1 MKTTRIITRL
11 LLVALL
17 VGGAYGGWLYAR
29 DRVASAGAAALDS
42 IPLVQARTGPFVR
55 TVSSIGE
62 LKAQRSST
70 IMAPFEGKV
79 VRLVPEGTRVQRD
92 EPVIW
97 LDTDSLVQSLKDET
111 EKLMLAQK
119 DLEAARED
127 YRLQEIKNDY
137 DLKSEQARVELAEQR
152 LQDAQQ
158 KFDTEQVL
166 VERRISAA
174 SRLEDARLALL
185 QASVELRNARIN
197 LKKTEENLSSNMRV
211 KQSAIDRAQLE
222 VQSAERRV
230 AEFQDRIDKSTI
242 RAPEAGEVS
251 YVRIWK
257 NGAMSK
263 LAEGDSVWPRLALME
278 IPDRSVMVANI
289 PLNELDIAAVEPG
302 QKALITLDAL
312 PGRRFEGVV
321 ERKSIVP
328 IDQMASR
335 RGGPTT
341 NTGPREFEVEVRLTE
356 SDPLFFQGMTAAVS
370 IEVERLEEA
379 VLVPLEALTLDA
391 DRLGVYRAGG
401 AAPTFVPVEVIAT
414 NNLVAAVT
422 APIRDGDRLFS
433 RHPLVDTET
442 ATTLARQALRRVAT
456 QSEGAAAQPPVARI
470 TPRPADTATPRTAEG
485 GA

>member
-1 MKTTRIITRL
+1 

-17 VGGAYGGWLYAR
+17 VGGAYGGWLFAR

-185 QASVELRNARIN
+185 QASVE
-197 LKKTEENLSSNMRV
+197 
-211 KQSAIDRAQLE
+211 
-222 VQSAERRV
+222 
-230 AEFQDRIDKSTI
+230 
-242 RAPEAGEVS
+242 
-251 YVRIWK
+251 
-257 NGAMSK
+257 
-263 LAEGDSVWPRLALME
+263 
-278 IPDRSVMVANI
+278 
-289 PLNELDIAAVEPG
+289 
-302 QKALITLDAL
+302 
-312 PGRRFEGVV
+312 
-321 ERKSIVP
+321 
-328 IDQMASR
+328 
-335 RGGPTT
+335 
-341 NTGPREFEVEVRLTE
+341 
-356 SDPLFFQGMTAAVS
+356 
-370 IEVERLEEA
+370 
-379 VLVPLEALTLDA
+379 
-391 DRLGVYRAGG
+391 
-401 AAPTFVPVEVIAT
+401 
-414 NNLVAAVT
+414 
-422 APIRDGDRLFS
+422 
-433 RHPLVDTET
+433 
-442 ATTLARQALRRVAT
+442 
-456 QSEGAAAQPPVARI
+456 
-470 TPRPADTATPRTAEG
+470 
-485 GA
+485 